1 MKIYKNI
8 MIPFLLGFALLQ
20 ASGLYA
26 SCNHKVKNDPVFTWN
41 YCSVGYRIY
50 TKYVESPVYD
60 GGCKSSANC
69 CKNCTTERKQ
79 QAYRYRDYSTD
90 GPSCNDSNWE
100 TDRVLVRS
108 GTYDLVWFIGH
119 VSDCDPATSPG
130 CQPAD

>member
-1 MKIYKNI
+1 MYSTRTSTKETE
-8 MIPFLLGFALLQ
+8 FE
-20 ASGLYA
+20 
-26 SCNHKVKNDPVFTWN
+26 PVGRLNSFRAPRYSLET
-41 YCSVGYRIY
+41 SQRYRIY
-50 TKYVESPVYD
+50 TKYVESPIYD
-60 GGCKSSANC
+60 GGCKSSDNC

-79 QAYRYRDYSTD
+79 HAYRYRDYSTD